1 MLGNTHLSSFSNN
14 NSLCSVITSLQV
26 KDNEALTIDR
36 DAKIESVLF
45 DREEY
50 LFKAS
55 LYYKDAKRI
64 KFLME

>member
-1 MLGNTHLSSFSNN
+1 M
-14 NSLCSVITSLQV
+14 

-36 DAKIESVLF
+36 DAKVQSLLF